1 LSSSTSANEH
11 GVGDVHQV
19 FDHFDLVAN
28 FGAAKNGNKGAR
40 GIGDRFAE
48 VGQLFFHEQASGGS
62 LDEAR
67 DANHGSMGA
76 VRGAERITDEK
87 AVRESRELFR
97 KSLIVLFFL
106 GMEADVFEQENT
118 AFGE

>member
-1 LSSSTSANEH
+1 
-11 GVGDVHQV
+11 
-19 FDHFDLVAN
+19 
-28 FGAAKNGNKGAR
+28 
-40 GIGDRFAE
+40 
-48 VGQLFFHEQASGGS
+48 
-62 LDEAR
+62 
-67 DANHGSMGA
+67 MGA